1 MIEEI
6 NNDNKYY
13 IEAKN
18 KMNNKS
24 TNFKTKLKDYIGWL
38 FISNDMKIIVAD
50 LIRNKLRTN
59 DLVAMLLAVIGI
71 ILNIVGSSEYANFE
85 FKAVSLI
92 KQNKTIEGIKIVYIG
107 IESDAVFYI
116 RLCTSLTTAILL
128 LLIYRHYYLLLR
140 LKIYKKKIPLSSSLC
155 SSGLIWKLLLE
166 LIVCAIHSPPKIN
179 NILVTISSLNGNELT
194 ADIDIF
200 LSSWVSLRA
209 YLLLKYFAF
218 NSTWAKSNVEKICND
233 FHTEGGISFAIKAEL
248 KENPYTL
255 VLVALSISIF
265 IFGYAMRNIELAF
278 SEPKE
283 KFMIFDWTNTF
294 NGFWCIVM
302 TILTVGY
309 GDFYPQTTLGKII
322 AVLACVWG
330 TILISL
336 MVVSMTFS
344 VEFSPQEEKAF
355 AEIKRN
361 KMQITLKKYAMIFI
375 KTATELAILTEKRRE
390 MTVTQ
395 KYDIESKYKNLIV
408 KYHTSFKKFV
418 NFKKQ
423 LTLIDQDETPE
434 NILYELNDNILTE
447 MDSLLSL
454 ANKSVGKISK
464 YLKKSENLQDEIES
478 DANKLLI
485 ITENLVLATNDEN
498 DSSY

>member
-1 MIEEI
+1 M
-6 NNDNKYY
+6 
-13 IEAKN
+13 
-18 KMNNKS
+18 
-24 TNFKTKLKDYIGWL
+24 
-38 FISNDMKIIVAD
+38 FISSDMKIIVAD
-50 LIRNKLRTN
+50 KIRDRLKIN

-71 ILNIVGSSEYANFE
+71 ILNIVGSSEYANFK
-85 FKAVSLI
+85 FKSVPIL
-92 KQNKTIEGIKIVYIG
+92 KQNKVVEGIKIVYTG

-116 RLCTSLTTAILL
+116 RLCTTFTTIVLL

-140 LKIYKKKIPLSSSLC
+140 LMIYKKKIPLSSSLC

-166 LIVCAIHSPPKIN
+166 LVVCSIHSPPKTN
-179 NILVTISSLNGNELT
+179 NIIVNIASLNGTQLI

-361 KMQITLKKYAMIFI
+361 KMQITLKKYAMTLIRN
-375 KTATELAILTEKRRE
+375 ATQLAILTEKRRE
-390 MTVTQ
+390 MTISQ
-395 KYDIESKYKNLIV
+395 KYDIESKYKDLIV
-408 KYHTSFKKFV
+408 KYQTSYKKYI

-423 LTLIDQDETPE
+423 LILIDQDETPE
-434 NILYELNDNILTE
+434 NILYDINDNILTE
-447 MDSLLSL
+447 MDNLISL
-454 ANKSVGKISK
+454 ANKSVSKISK
-464 YLKKSENLQDEIES
+464 YLKKSETLQDEIES

-485 ITENLVLATNDEN
+485 ITENLVLATSDEN
-498 DSSY
+498 DSNYK